1 MMVDQLAAAVRSPPR
16 RHPPVELRRA
26 PSVDGCLAPGVVD
39 PGVDWYFNKLVKV
52 YFDWE
57 HAMLPTQWLLL
68 VREGG
73 FQRVR
78 VLAVEHELT
87 SLVMH
92 RRPRGY
98 DARISLR
105 FQLDD
110 SSWG

>member
-1 MMVDQLAAAVRSPPR
+1 MFGSFMEVFSSSGR
-16 RHPPVELRRA
+16 
-26 PSVDGCLAPGVVD
+26 DGCLAPGVVD
-39 PGVDWYFNKLVKV
+39 MGVNWYLNKFVKV
-52 YFDWE
+52 YFDCE

-68 VREGG
+68 VRGRSL
-73 FQRVR
+73 QRVR

-105 FQLDD
+105 CQLNDFEF
-110 SSWG
+110 GI